1 MILNKYANIF
11 LSVALLT
18 VISTV
23 ILYSLDNYYSYI
35 DNNQRLAE
43 RSVLSTSRE
52 IEYFI
57 NERNRYLSLFAD
69 QEKNLL
75 SGLIQDP
82 QNQSAHQELE
92 NKINVYFPNR
102 FAFTVASLNG
112 NPLLI
117 QGKDLIGKAC
127 RKDIRKF
134 TGSHEQNTIY
144 VHQSPKTS
152 RQHYDVMTSIQKEPG
167 TEYVL
172 FVSFFLNDI
181 FRIIEHGS
189 IENHHLILIKRGNP
203 SVIEASTPD
212 SIELYAQ
219 YGHEFNLIPSVKPK
233 EFRTVWPDSLDE
245 LVSAAHSVEGTEW
258 ELLDVLAPGL
268 LQRYKNRLVLQAAG
282 ILSLFAMMT
291 LAGFRLAKRIG
302 TISGDTRSVL
312 ASVEKERRRIAM
324 DLHDQVLSDISHIR
338 RDCQQMVADKRKDGG
353 VINSAE
359 GMDGELE
366 KITNSIRLIID
377 DLHPQSIEL
386 LGLGETIRSYYK
398 KHFEQYQNMEAN
410 LSINNWDEK
419 RLNKTEQ
426 LNIFR
431 IFQEVIHNISKHASA
446 VHCDITLEM
455 TPQKLLLSI
464 LDNGI
469 GISDETKQHNQGRGM
484 TNIRARARIIHAKTG
499 WESSSNG
506 TRFSLEMPLI
516 S

>member
-1 MILNKYANIF
+1 
-11 LSVALLT
+11 VALLT

-35 DNNQRLAE
+35 DNHQRLAE

-69 QEKNLL
+69 QEKSLL

-82 QNQSAHQELE
+82 HNESAHQELE

-112 NPLLI
+112 SPLLI

-134 TGSHEQNTIY
+134 SGSHEQNAIY

-152 RQHYDVMTSIQKEPG
+152 RQHYDVMTSILKAPG
-167 TEYVL
+167 AEYVL

-189 IENHHLILIKRGNP
+189 IENHHLILIKRGAP

-212 SIELYAQ
+212 SIELYEQ
-219 YGHEFNLIPSVKPK
+219 HGHQFNLIPSVKPK
-233 EFRTVWPDSLDE
+233 EFRTVWPDSLDK
-245 LVSAAHSVEGTEW
+245 LVSSAHEVEGTQW
-258 ELLDVLAPGL
+258 ELLDVLDPGL
-268 LQRYKNRLVLQAAG
+268 LQRYKIRLALQATG
-282 ILSLFAMMT
+282 VLSLFAMVT

-324 DLHDQVLSDISHIR
+324 DLHDQVLSDISHLR
-338 RDCQQMVADKRKDGG
+338 RDCQQRMTDKENEGG
-353 VINSAE
+353 VINSAA

-366 KITNSIRLIID
+366 KITNAIRHIID

-386 LGLGETIRSYYK
+386 LGLGETIRSYNK
-398 KHFEQYQNMEAN
+398 KHFEQYQDMDAN
-410 LSINNWDEK
+410 LAINNWEEK

-431 IFQEVIHNISKHASA
+431 IFQEVIQNISKHASA
-446 VHCDITLEM
+446 AHCEITLEM
-455 TPQKLLLSI
+455 TPQKLHLSI
-464 LDNGI
+464 HDNGI
-469 GISDETKQHNQGRGM
+469 GISDSSRQRNYGRGM
-484 TNIRARARIIHAKTG
+484 TNIRARARIIHAKHG
-499 WESSSNG
+499 WESSSKG
-506 TRFSLEMPLI
+506 TLFSLEMPLT